1 MGADGTMVC
10 PFELKKSMK
19 ACRISALVIII
30 ATLSRL
36 IFEVYRAIFVNP
48 VNGAKGNL
56 FRPHLQP
63 DTGLRLAFMKKIKY
77 YYNTNTLRYEKLE
90 TPLRV
95 KLLRVF
101 GFVAAALVTAALI
114 SYAAF
119 QFIGSPR
126 EKILA
131 QQNKALNDNYKELE
145 EDLKS
150 IQQQMKEL
158 EKRDNDVYRA
168 IFEANPVPDS
178 ARAKELEVK
187 QEIAKVERIQDHQLA
202 ASITNTL
209 NNLKS
214 RITAQKKSYEQVED
228 LVKNKEQLLSH
239 TPAIQPVS
247 NKDLSRIASG
257 FGSRIDPVYKTV
269 KFHYG
274 LDFAAPQGTPIY
286 ATADGT
292 VTTAGSTGNGYG
304 NHVIIN
310 HGYGYET
317 LYGHMVRVKA
327 RNGQVIKRG
336 EVIGWVGSTGKSTGP
351 HCHYEV
357 HKYGDKID
365 PIYFFYNDLT
375 PAQFDL
381 LLKKAAASNQ
391 SLD

>member
-1 MGADGTMVC
+1 
-10 PFELKKSMK
+10 
-19 ACRISALVIII
+19 
-30 ATLSRL
+30 
-36 IFEVYRAIFVNP
+36 
-48 VNGAKGNL
+48 
-56 FRPHLQP
+56 
-63 DTGLRLAFMKKIKY
+63 MKKIKY

-114 SYAAF
+114 SYVAF
-119 QFIGSPR
+119 QFIGSPK

-131 QQNKALNDNYKELE
+131 QQNKDLKDNYKELE
-145 EDLKS
+145 NDLQS
-150 IQQQMKEL
+150 LEQQMKEL

-168 IFEANPVPDS
+168 IFEANPIPDS
-178 ARAKELEVK
+178 ARAKELENK
-187 QEIAKVERIQDHQLA
+187 QEVAKVERIKDHQLV
-202 ASITNTL
+202 ASITSTL
-209 NNLKS
+209 NILKN
-214 RITAQKKSYEQVED
+214 RIAAQKKSYDQVDE
-228 LVKNKEQLLSH
+228 LVNNKEQLLSH

-292 VTTAGSTGNGYG
+292 ITTAGSTGNGYG

-317 LYGHMVRVKA
+317 LYGHMVRVKV
-327 RNGQVIKRG
+327 RNGEAIKRG

-365 PIYFFYNDLT
+365 PIYFFYNDLS
-375 PAQFDL
+375 PAQFDQ